1 MVTEGSELNWQRI
14 RVCLLGDFRIF
25 RPDGCAFEITNRRG
39 RAILALLCLAPGE
52 PVSRDQ
58 LAGLFW
64 PGRFRKQALASLRQC
79 LYELT
84 GELKTTSPDLLDVSH
99 SHVRVSPEFVH
110 TDLTDLSGMLSD
122 GDTSAIT
129 EALHNL
135 SGKTLLRDLSFNDE
149 LKKWVGAKRLQI
161 DGRLRILVNARLS
174 KLTDAGDNASATELE
189 RAWSGF
195 NRSTQSHS
203 KAILAVLPFE
213 QFDDQAEDFFLAEG
227 AVDEICSRLN
237 DVEGVALVGRTSINA
252 VSEQGLTLPEITLRL
267 NVSHIVEG
275 TVRRR
280 QNVVTLE
287 IRLVDGAGGYEVWSD
302 RLEGTVDRFVGSR
315 QVIGANVISGLCG
328 ALGLNMASK
337 PARRMTTS
345 RKAYALYLQ
354 GRSLTQKPMI
364 ENALENAIA
373 ALEQALSIDPDF
385 AECWTALAEAVIST
399 IVHRPSLD
407 KAKRS
412 ALAASHAQRA
422 LALNPEQGYAFSIL
436 SIDEWTRRKP
446 AKALEYA
453 LKAYGLESQNPD
465 VTMRLGS
472 CLLYLGRTREALPY
486 IEAAIEQDPAY
497 GRNYAMLSSAFFNL
511 GDFEAARDAGQTVAD
526 LGMPTVWC
534 ARAQAAMSDFD
545 TAVATYCASRPF
557 LGTAIMPLSQ
567 STPMSEAAKDMY
579 FETGSKGICSGNPE
593 DREKYCSLLDLL
605 HATLPNPHDHS
616 IALPA
621 VWMGHADLVMKLF
634 REQIHP
640 SNAVAFANLW
650 SDTDPVRRIWQHPDF
665 MNFAEE
671 IGLVNAWEKFGWP
684 DLIPADPRT
693 N

>member
-1 MVTEGSELNWQRI
+1 MNMEGSEPDWQKL
-14 RVCLLGDFRIF
+14 RVSLFGGFKIF
-25 RPDGCAFEITNRRG
+25 QPDGRVLELSNRRG

-52 PVSRDQ
+52 PISRDQ
-58 LAGLFW
+58 LARLLW
-64 PGRFRKQALASLRQC
+64 PRRFRKQALASLRQC

-84 GELKTTSPDLLDVSH
+84 RELSPVASDLLDVSH
-99 SHVRVSPEFVH
+99 SQVRINPDWVH
-110 TDLTDLSGMLSD
+110 SDLTGLLATLSD
-122 GDTSAIT
+122 GDAPAIID
-129 EALHNL
+129 ALNSV
-135 SGKTLLRDLSFNDE
+135 SGETLLSDLTFNDE
-149 LKKWVGAKRLQI
+149 LKVWIEARRLQI
-161 DGRLRILVNARLS
+161 NGRLRILVNSRLS
-174 KLTDAGDNASATELE
+174 AFADVGDNTSATEIV

-195 NRSTQSHS
+195 DRATQNQP

-213 QFDDQAEDFFLAEG
+213 QYDDQIEDFFLADG
-227 AVDEICSRLN
+227 AVDELCSRLN
-237 DVEGVALVGRTSINA
+237 DVDGVALVGRTSINA
-252 VSEQGLTLPEITLRL
+252 VSEQGLTLPEMTQRL

-275 TVRRR
+275 SVRRR
-280 QNVVTLE
+280 QNIVTLD
-287 IRLVDGAGGYEVWSD
+287 IRLVDGSGGYEVWSD
-302 RLEGTVDRFVGSR
+302 RIEGTVDDVVGSR
-315 QVIGANVISGLCG
+315 QVIGANVIAGLCK
-328 ALGLNMASK
+328 ALGVTAGSK
-337 PARRMTTS
+337 PARRMTAS

-364 ENALENAIA
+364 ENALETAIDV
-373 ALEQALSIDPDF
+373 LEQALSIDPDF

-407 KAKRS
+407 KVERS
-412 ALAASHAQRA
+412 ALAASHAGRA
-422 LALNPEQGYAFSIL
+422 LALNPEQGYALSIL
-436 SIDEWTRRKP
+436 SIHEWTRYDP

-453 LKAYGLESQNPD
+453 LKAYALEPNNSD

-511 GDFEAARDAGQTVAD
+511 GDFEAAREAGQTVAD

-534 ARAQAAMSDFD
+534 ALAQAAMGDHD
-545 TAVATYCASRPF
+545 AAVATYCASRRF

-567 STPMSEAAKDMY
+567 STPMSEEAKDLY
-579 FETGSKGICSGNPE
+579 FEMGSKGICSGNPE

-634 REQIHP
+634 REKIHP
-640 SNAVAFANLW
+640 ANAVSFANLW

-665 MNFAEE
+665 MSFAED
-671 IGLVNAWEKFGWP
+671 IGMVAAWEAFGWP
-684 DLIPADPRT
+684 DLISADPRT